1 VLADTLKRSSGSE
14 GGHQPVRDARQGG
27 ARMSGVGTKPGHLR
41 CLQTRSLSRGKAD
54 VTRAADSVAI
64 DPTLPYQR
72 LHKISTCGVGLAATL
87 MGRSRAHA
95 ARIMTGFLTCIFVHG
110 AITGWNWSRKRVA
123 LRNGKCA
130 FWRRQKRCRGR
141 QTRA

>member
-1 VLADTLKRSSGSE
+1 MPDRTARECPVLARS
-14 GGHQPVRDARQGG
+14 RATCDAYNSV
-27 ARMSGVGTKPGHLR
+27 AIE
-41 CLQTRSLSRGKAD
+41 GKAD
-54 VTRAADSVAI
+54 ATRPVDSVAI